1 MRKDS
6 RALQLL
12 SPNFLH
18 VWKVKTKLYSCLLT
32 VLWDL
37 NHLSRPSFSHIFFL
51 LHLFHHPLQKRQ
63 WILLFYLFP
72 TANFCLIH
80 CLIINWVSARL
91 TNAIHFS
98 NRWLVV
104 VLIHQVRIL
113 LLIFQNLFMSHS
125 LHLQVFLVFAVIVDF
140 FVHVIDVLFLDRVEY
155 LWQGLIV
162 RKALVICVLF
172 HNKRVQFR
180 RVHFLYNFEV
190 LQHWW
195 ADDIVLKTVFHV
207 NHHTALHQTRVNKN
221 LFNLLV
227 FGLALVALFNYN
239 EFQKFH
245 HLQLLWLGLKSCTV
259 PVLWCKFLTNFKLD
273 QLWEYYWTVFQLGQK

>member
-1 MRKDS
+1 MWIDS
-6 RALQLL
+6 RALKLL

-18 VWKVKTKLYSCLLT
+18 VWKIKTKLYCCLLA

-37 NHLSRPSFSHIFFL
+37 NHLSRPPFAQILFL
-51 LHLFHHPLQKRQ
+51 LDLFHHPLQKSQ

-72 TANFCLIH
+72 TVNFSPMH
-80 CLIINWVSARL
+80 CLIINKVSARL
-91 TNAIHFS
+91 TNAIHF
-98 NRWLVV
+98 NRQWLVV

-113 LLIFQNLFMSHS
+113 LLIFQNLLMSHS

-140 FVHVIDVLFLDRVEY
+140 FVHVINVLFLYRVEY

-162 RKALVICVLF
+162 RKTLVICVLF

-190 LQHWW
+190 LQHWR

-207 NHHTALHQTRVNKN
+207 NHHTALHQTRINKN
-221 LFNLLV
+221 LFDLLV
-227 FGLALVALFNYN
+227 LGLAFVALLNYN
-239 EFQKFH
+239 EFQKFY
-245 HLQLLWLGLKSCTV
+245 HLQLLRLCLKSGTV
-259 PVLWCKFLTNFKLD
+259 PVLWCEFLTYFKLD
-273 QLWEYYWTVFQLGQK
+273 QLWENYWTVFQLGQK